1 MLGGKVKMSV
11 FYVYQGVT
19 YEEERLG
26 GYVWAPKLNKAG
38 KKNAG
43 YTMMT
48 NIRKF
53 DFILHN
59 MDGKIMAISIA
70 QTDCYDG
77 KKPAALR
84 NPDLPIQWDEDGY
97 QVDTKYFDLDV
108 PLLVIN
114 HKEWL
119 GTHYKS
125 NSAFTV
131 KGTGK
136 QQYMCEIDNEHA
148 IYLLERAI
156 SLQTNPVTIK
166 TLQAALSE
174 ITAEKDSEYSSNEMD
189 EIYQC
194 IELQDNDS
202 IPEWKGIKSKQD
214 TVITTG
220 SEREMPKRNPQVAAD
235 ALAHAEYKCEFSEG
249 DRTFLRKNGRPYT
262 EPHHLIPISKY
273 RNFEYSV
280 DVMENIVSLCSHCH
294 NLLHY
299 GRFEDKVVLL
309 KKLYDDRKVALEM
322 VGLNISFEQLTEYY
336 K

>member
-1 MLGGKVKMSV
+1 MSV
-11 FYVYQGVT
+11 FYVYQGIT
-19 YEEERLG
+19 YKEERHG
-26 GYVWAPKLNKAG
+26 GYVWSPKLNRAG

-59 MDGKIMAISIA
+59 MDGKIMAISVA
-70 QTDCYDG
+70 QTNCYNG
-77 KKPAALR
+77 KKPAALT

-97 QVDTKYFDLDV
+97 QIDTKYFDFDV

-119 GTHYKS
+119 AKHYKP

-131 KGTGK
+131 NGTGK

-148 IYLLERAI
+148 IYLLECAI
-156 SLQTNPVTIK
+156 ALQNNSTTI
-166 TLQAALSE
+166 TILRDALAE
-174 ITAEKDSEYSSNEMD
+174 ITAEKESEYSLIEMD
-189 EIYQC
+189 KIEHC
-194 IELQDNDS
+194 IELQNDAV
-202 IPEWKGIKSKQD
+202 IPEWKGIKLKQD
-214 TVITTG
+214 TVITSG
-220 SEREMPKRNPQVAAD
+220 SEREIPKRNPRVAAD
-235 ALAHAEYKCEFSEG
+235 ALAHAEYKCEYSND
-249 DRTFLRKNGRPYT
+249 DRTFLRKNGKPYT

-299 GRFEDKVVLL
+299 GKFEDKIVIL
-309 KKLYDDRKVALEM
+309 KKLYEARKNTLESI
-322 VGLNISFEQLTEYY
+322 GLKISFEQLKEYY